1 MEAKNNENN
10 LKINKES
17 FVTNNKGDI
26 TQFYE
31 VIKKIGEG
39 AYGKIYKVKN
49 KQSGDI
55 RAMKQITK
63 SKIPDITKFQ
73 TEIKIL
79 SMVDHP
85 NIVRLFEVIE
95 DDKYF
100 NLLQEL
106 CTGGELFKKSQTTQ
120 LKEKEIARIFN
131 QIMSAVAYCHE
142 KGIVHR
148 DLKLENILFAS
159 EEPDSPIKIIDFGF
173 SVLMEKKQLLKT
185 EEKLPDSSK
194 DKDKKKDKNKN
205 KDKEK
210 NSEGNNN
217 ENNNPKKFGFKRMKS
232 KVGTLYYISPEIIKG
247 NYDEKCDIWACGVI
261 LYILLCGYPPFSGNT
276 DKEVYNLITQIKYD
290 FDKDIW
296 KNISK
301 YAKELIKNMLTPAKN
316 RYTAKQVLT
325 SKWFEVKLKD
335 TKDEKINYI
344 LDYRHIYKYKTYNKF
359 KQAILTFIASRLTSE
374 ESKQIQNIFCNM
386 DEDKKGFITFE
397 DFRKYIINEYD
408 IDDLVENEE
417 ELKKAFQSVDIDHNN
432 KIDYTEFLAANLDK
446 KIFLKEE
453 KLKEAFRA
461 FDINDTGSIKKED
474 IIRVLKLENLSDKNE
489 IVNSIIEENDF
500 DKDGKINFKDF
511 MHSMEKESS
520 IEQK

>member
-1 MEAKNNENN
+1 MEDKENEKI
-10 LKINKES
+10 KINKES
-17 FVTNNKGDI
+17 FVTINKGDI

-63 SKIPDITKFQ
+63 SKIPDINKFQ

-79 SMVDHP
+79 SLVDHP

-106 CTGGELFKKSQTTQ
+106 CTGGELYKKSQTSQ
-120 LKEKEIARIFN
+120 LKEKEIAKIFN

-159 EEPDSPIKIIDFGF
+159 EEPDSPIKLIDFGF
-173 SVLMEKKQLLKT
+173 SVIF
-185 EEKLPDSSK
+185 
-194 DKDKKKDKNKN
+194 DK
-205 KDKEK
+205 
-210 NSEGNNN
+210 N
-217 ENNNPKKFGFKRMKS
+217 ENNKEKATDGSDFKRLGLRRMKS

-261 LYILLCGYPPFSGNT
+261 LYILICGYPPFSGNT
-276 DKEVYNLITQIKYD
+276 DKEVYNLITQVKYD
-290 FDKDIW
+290 FDKEIW

-316 RYTAKQVLT
+316 RYTAKQVLAC
-325 SKWFEVKLKD
+325 KWLEVKLKD
-335 TKDEKINYI
+335 KDEKIKYI
-344 LDYRHIYKYKTYNKF
+344 LDYRHIHKYKTYNKF

-374 ESKQIQNIFCNM
+374 ESKEIQNIFCNM
-386 DEDKKGFITFE
+386 DENKKGFITFE

-408 IDDLVENEE
+408 IDDLVENEQ
-417 ELKKAFQSVDIDHNN
+417 ELRNAFHSVDVDHNN

-446 KIFLKEE
+446 KIYLKEE
-453 KLKEAFRA
+453 KLKEAFRT
-461 FDINDTGSIKKED
+461 FDRNDTGSIKKED
-474 IIRVLKLENLSDKNE
+474 IIRVLKLDKFPDKNE
-489 IVNSIIEENDF
+489 IANDIIDKNDF

-511 MHSMEKESS
+511 LNAMQKDISS
-520 IEQK
+520 

>member
-1 MEAKNNENN
+1 MEDKENEKI
-10 LKINKES
+10 KINKES
-17 FVTNNKGDI
+17 FVTINKGDI

-63 SKIPDITKFQ
+63 SKIPDINKFQ

-79 SMVDHP
+79 SLVDHP

-106 CTGGELFKKSQTTQ
+106 CTGGELYKKSQTSQ
-120 LKEKEIARIFN
+120 LKEKEIAKIFN

-159 EEPDSPIKIIDFGF
+159 EEPDSPIKLIDFGF
-173 SVLMEKKQLLKT
+173 SVIF
-185 EEKLPDSSK
+185 
-194 DKDKKKDKNKN
+194 DK
-205 KDKEK
+205 
-210 NSEGNNN
+210 N
-217 ENNNPKKFGFKRMKS
+217 ENNKEKTTDGSEFKKLGLRRMKS

-261 LYILLCGYPPFSGNT
+261 LYILICGYPPFSGNT
-276 DKEVYNLITQIKYD
+276 DKEVYNLITQVKYD
-290 FDKDIW
+290 FDKEIW

-301 YAKELIKNMLTPAKN
+301 YAKELIRNMLTPAKN
-316 RYTAKQVLT
+316 RYTAKQVLA
-325 SKWFEVKLKD
+325 SKWLEVKLKD
-335 TKDEKINYI
+335 KDEKIKYI
-344 LDYRHIYKYKTYNKF
+344 LDYRHIHKYKTYNKF

-374 ESKQIQNIFCNM
+374 ESKEIQNIFCNM
-386 DEDKKGFITFE
+386 DENKKGFITFE

-408 IDDLVENEE
+408 IDDLVENEQ
-417 ELKKAFQSVDIDHNN
+417 ELRNAFHSVDVDHNN

-446 KIFLKEE
+446 KIYLKEE
-453 KLKEAFRA
+453 KLKEAFRT
-461 FDINDTGSIKKED
+461 FDRNDTGSIKKED
-474 IIRVLKLENLSDKNE
+474 IIRVLKLDKFPDKNE
-489 IVNSIIEENDF
+489 IANDIIDKNDF

-511 MHSMEKESS
+511 LNSMQKDESS
-520 IEQK
+520 

>member
-1 MEAKNNENN
+1 MELKNNDKN

-17 FVTNNKGDI
+17 FITINKGDI
-26 TQFYE
+26 TQFYQ

-73 TEIKIL
+73 TEIQIL

-106 CTGGELFKKSQTTQ
+106 CTGGELYKKYQTTQ
-120 LKEKEIARIFN
+120 LKEKEIAKIFN

-159 EEPDSPIKIIDFGF
+159 EDPDSPIKIIDFGF
-173 SVLMEKKQLLKT
+173 SVLLGKKPTIKN
-185 EEKLPDSSK
+185 EEKEK
-194 DKDKKKDKNKN
+194 
-205 KDKEK
+205 K
-210 NSEGNNN
+210 NSEGNND
-217 ENNNPKKFGFKRMKS
+217 PKKFGFKRLKS

-261 LYILLCGYPPFSGNT
+261 LYILLTGNPPFSGNT

-290 FDKDIW
+290 FDKEKW

-301 YAKELIKNMLTPAKN
+301 YARDLIKNMLTPAKN
-316 RYTAKQVLT
+316 RYTAKQVLA
-325 SKWFEVKLKD
+325 SKWFEVKLKNEND
-335 TKDEKINYI
+335 KNIDI
-344 LDYRHIYKYKTYNKF
+344 LDYRHINKYKTYNKF
-359 KQAILTFIASRLTSE
+359 KQAILTFIASRLSSE
-374 ESKQIQNIFCNM
+374 ESKKMQNIFFNI

-408 IDDLVENEE
+408 IDDLIENEE
-417 ELKKAFQSVDIDHNN
+417 ELRKGFQSVDIDHNN
-432 KIDYTEFLAANLDK
+432 KIDYTEFLAANLDE
-446 KIFLKEE
+446 KIFLKED
-453 KLKEAFRA
+453 KLKEAFRT
-461 FDINDTGSIKKED
+461 FDINDTGAIKKED
-474 IIRVLKLENLSDKNE
+474 IIRVLKLENLPDKNE
-489 IVNSIIEENDF
+489 IANSIIKENDF

-511 MHSMEKESS
+511 LSAMHNNSK
-520 IEQK
+520 EQK

>member
-1 MEAKNNENN
+1 MDVKNTDNN

-17 FVTNNKGDI
+17 FVTIIKGDI
-26 TQFYE
+26 TQFYQ

-73 TEIKIL
+73 TEIQIL

-106 CTGGELFKKSQTTQ
+106 CTGGELYKRYQTTE
-120 LKEKEIARIFN
+120 LKEKEIAKIFN
-131 QIMSAVAYCHE
+131 QIMSAVAYCHD

-173 SVLMEKKQLLKT
+173 SVLLGKNPNLKN
-185 EEKLPDSSK
+185 EE
-194 DKDKKKDKNKN
+194 
-205 KDKEK
+205 KEK
-210 NSEGNNN
+210 NSNGND
-217 ENNNPKKFGFKRMKS
+217 PKKFGFKRLKS

-261 LYILLCGYPPFSGNT
+261 LYILLTGKPPFSGNT

-290 FDKDIW
+290 FDKEKW

-316 RYTAKQVLT
+316 RYTAKQVLA
-325 SKWFEVKLKD
+325 SKWFEVKLKED
-335 TKDEKINYI
+335 NEKNNYI
-344 LDYRHIYKYKTYNKF
+344 LDYRHISRYRTFNKF
-359 KQAILTFIASRLTSE
+359 KQAILTFIASRLSSE
-374 ESKQIQNIFCNM
+374 ESKKIQNIFFNI
-386 DEDKKGFITFE
+386 DEEKKGFITFE

-408 IDDLVENEE
+408 IDDLIENEE
-417 ELKKAFQSVDIDHNN
+417 ELRKGFQSVDIDHNN
-432 KIDYTEFLAANLDK
+432 KIDYTEFLAANLDEK
-446 KIFLKEE
+446 VFLKED
-453 KLKEAFRA
+453 KLKEAFRT
-461 FDINDTGSIKKED
+461 FDINDTGVIKKED
-474 IIRVLKLENLSDKNE
+474 IIRVLKLDNLSDKNN
-489 IVNSIIEENDF
+489 IANSIIEENDF

-511 MHSMEKESS
+511 LCAMNNDTN
-520 IEQK
+520 QKK

>member
-1 MEAKNNENN
+1 MEDKENEKI
-10 LKINKES
+10 KINKES
-17 FVTNNKGDI
+17 FVTINKGDI

-63 SKIPDITKFQ
+63 SKIPDINKFQ

-79 SMVDHP
+79 SLVDHP

-106 CTGGELFKKSQTTQ
+106 CTGGELYKKSQTSQ
-120 LKEKEIARIFN
+120 LKEKEIAKIFN

-159 EEPDSPIKIIDFGF
+159 EEPDSPIKLIDFGF
-173 SVLMEKKQLLKT
+173 SVIF
-185 EEKLPDSSK
+185 
-194 DKDKKKDKNKN
+194 DK
-205 KDKEK
+205 
-210 NSEGNNN
+210 N
-217 ENNNPKKFGFKRMKS
+217 ENNKEKTTDGSEFKKLGLRRMKS

-261 LYILLCGYPPFSGNT
+261 LYILLAGYPPFNGNT
-276 DKEVYNLITQIKYD
+276 DKEVYNLITNIKYD
-290 FDKDIW
+290 FEKERW

-316 RYTAKQVLT
+316 RLSAKQVLA
-325 SKWFEVKLKD
+325 SKWLEVKLKD
-335 TKDEKINYI
+335 DIDENIDTV
-344 LDYRHIYKYKTYNKF
+344 LDYRRISKYKSYNELK
-359 KQAILTFIASRLTSE
+359 KAILTFIASRLSNE
-374 ESKQIQNIFCNM
+374 ESSKIRNIFYII
-386 DEDKKGFITFE
+386 DEDKNGYISYE
-397 DFRKYIINEYD
+397 DYRKYLVNEYD
-408 IDDLVENEE
+408 IDDVIENEE
-417 ELKKAFQSVDIDHNN
+417 ELQKGFESVDIDHNN
-432 KIDYTEFLAANLDK
+432 QIDYTEFIAANLDE
-446 KIFLKEE
+446 KIFLKTE
-453 KLKEAFRA
+453 KLKEAFRI
-461 FDINDTGSIKKED
+461 FDINDNGAIKRDD
-474 IIRVLKLENLSDKNE
+474 IIRVMKLENFSNKNE
-489 IVNSIIEENDF
+489 IADKIIEENDF

-511 MHSMEKESS
+511 VKIMENKTEKTN
-520 IEQK
+520 EL

>member
-1 MEAKNNENN
+1 MKVNDNENN

-17 FVTNNKGDI
+17 FVTINKGDI
-26 TQFYE
+26 TQFYQ

-106 CTGGELFKKSQTTQ
+106 CTGGELYKKYQMTQ

-148 DLKLENILFAS
+148 DLKLENILFVS

-173 SVLMEKKQLLKT
+173 SVLLGKKPSINKEEKEKK
-185 EEKLPDSSK
+185 S
-194 DKDKKKDKNKN
+194 
-205 KDKEK
+205 
-210 NSEGNNN
+210 NSDGSDL
-217 ENNNPKKFGFKRMKS
+217 KKFGFKKLKS

-261 LYILLCGYPPFSGNT
+261 LYILLAGNPPFSGNT

-290 FDKDIW
+290 FDKEKW

-316 RYTAKQVLT
+316 RYTAKQVLA

-335 TKDEKINYI
+335 DTEKNNDI
-344 LDYRHIYKYKTYNKF
+344 LDYRHISKYKTFNKF
-359 KQAILTFIASRLTSE
+359 KQAVLTFIASRLSSG
-374 ESKQIQNIFCNM
+374 ESKKMQNIFCNI

-408 IDDLVENEE
+408 IDDLIENEE
-417 ELKKAFQSVDIDHNN
+417 ELRKGFKSVDIDHNN
-432 KIDYTEFLAANLDK
+432 KIDYTEFLAANLDEK
-446 KIFLKEE
+446 VFLKED
-453 KLKEAFRA
+453 KLKEAFRT
-461 FDINDTGSIKKED
+461 FDINDTGAIKKED
-474 IIRVLKLENLSDKNE
+474 IIRVLKLENLPDKNN
-489 IVNSIIEENDF
+489 IANSIIEENDF

-511 MHSMEKESS
+511 LCAMNSNSKES
-520 IEQK
+520 K

>member
-1 MEAKNNENN
+1 MELKNNDKN

-17 FVTNNKGDI
+17 FITINKGDI
-26 TQFYE
+26 TQFYQ

-73 TEIKIL
+73 TEIQIL

-106 CTGGELFKKSQTTQ
+106 CTGGELYKKYQTTQ
-120 LKEKEIARIFN
+120 LKEKEIAKIFN

-159 EEPDSPIKIIDFGF
+159 EDPDSPIKIIDFGF
-173 SVLMEKKQLLKT
+173 SVLLGKKPTIKN
-185 EEKLPDSSK
+185 EEKEK
-194 DKDKKKDKNKN
+194 
-205 KDKEK
+205 K
-210 NSEGNNN
+210 NSEGNND
-217 ENNNPKKFGFKRMKS
+217 PKKFGFKRLKS

-261 LYILLCGYPPFSGNT
+261 LYILLTGNPPFSGNT
-276 DKEVYNLITQIKYD
+276 DKEVYNSITQIKYD
-290 FDKDIW
+290 FDKEKW

-301 YAKELIKNMLTPAKN
+301 YARDLIKNMLTPAKN
-316 RYTAKQVLT
+316 RYTAKQVLA
-325 SKWFEVKLKD
+325 SKWFEVKLKNEND
-335 TKDEKINYI
+335 KNIDI
-344 LDYRHIYKYKTYNKF
+344 LDYRHINKYKTYNKF
-359 KQAILTFIASRLTSE
+359 KQAILTFIASRLSSE
-374 ESKQIQNIFCNM
+374 ESKKMQNIFFNI

-408 IDDLVENEE
+408 IDDLIENEE
-417 ELKKAFQSVDIDHNN
+417 ELRKGFQSVDIDHNN
-432 KIDYTEFLAANLDK
+432 KIDYTEFLAANLDE
-446 KIFLKEE
+446 KIFLKED
-453 KLKEAFRA
+453 KLKEAFRT
-461 FDINDTGSIKKED
+461 FDINDTGVIKKED
-474 IIRVLKLENLSDKNE
+474 IIRVLKLENLPDKNE
-489 IVNSIIEENDF
+489 IANSIIKENDF

-511 MHSMEKESS
+511 LSAMHNNSK
-520 IEQK
+520 EQKQK

>member
-1 MEAKNNENN
+1 MEVKNNEND

-17 FVTNNKGDI
+17 FVSINKGDI

-63 SKIPDITKFQ
+63 NKIPDITKFQ

-106 CTGGELFKKSQTTQ
+106 CTGGELFKKYQSTQ
-120 LKEKEIARIFN
+120 LKEKEIAKIFK
-131 QIMSAVAYCHE
+131 QIMSAVAYCHD

-159 EEPDSPIKIIDFGF
+159 EDPDSPIKIIDFGF
-173 SVLMEKKQLLKT
+173 SVLLGKNPNLKS
-185 EEKLPDSSK
+185 EEKE
-194 DKDKKKDKNKN
+194 KDKNPEQN
-205 KDKEK
+205 DQ
-210 NSEGNNN
+210 
-217 ENNNPKKFGFKRMKS
+217 KKFGLRRMRS

-261 LYILLCGYPPFSGNT
+261 LYILLCGYPPFTGNT

-290 FDKDIW
+290 FDKEKW

-325 SKWFEVKLKD
+325 SKWLEVKLKE
-335 TKDEKINYI
+335 KDEEKDGDI
-344 LDYRHIYKYKTYNKF
+344 LDYRRINKYRTYTKF

-374 ESKQIQNIFCNM
+374 ESKKIQNIFCNI

-408 IDDLVENEE
+408 IDDLIENEE
-417 ELKKAFQSVDIDHNN
+417 ELRKGFQSVDIDHNN
-432 KIDYTEFLAANLDK
+432 KIDYTEFLAANLDEK
-446 KIFLKEE
+446 LFLKEE
-453 KLKEAFRA
+453 KLKEAFRT
-461 FDINDTGSIKKED
+461 FDINDTGAIKKED
-474 IIRVLKLENLSDKNE
+474 IIRVLKIEDLPDKNN
-489 IVNSIIEENDF
+489 ISNSIIEENDF

-511 MHSMEKESS
+511 LKAMHNNSEE
-520 IEQK
+520 EQK

>member
-1 MEAKNNENN
+1 MEIKKNENG

-17 FVTNNKGDI
+17 FVSINKGDI

-39 AYGKIYKVKN
+39 AYGKIYKVRN

-63 SKIPDITKFQ
+63 NKIPDITKFQ

-106 CTGGELFKKSQTTQ
+106 CTGGELYKKYQTTQ
-120 LKEKEIARIFN
+120 LKEKEIAKIFN
-131 QIMSAVAYCHE
+131 QIMSAVAYCHD

-173 SVLMEKKQLLKT
+173 SVLLGKKPNLKN
-185 EEKLPDSSK
+185 EE
-194 DKDKKKDKNKN
+194 
-205 KDKEK
+205 KEK
-210 NSEGNNN
+210 NSDSSDL
-217 ENNNPKKFGFKRMKS
+217 KKFGFRRMKS

-276 DKEVYNLITQIKYD
+276 DKEVYNLITQIKFD
-290 FDKDIW
+290 FDKEKW

-301 YAKELIKNMLTPAKN
+301 YAKDLIKNMLTPAKN
-316 RYTAKQVLT
+316 RYTAKQVL
-325 SKWFEVKLKD
+325 SCKWLEVKLKD
-335 TKDEKINYI
+335 ANDDKPNYI
-344 LDYRHIYKYKTYNKF
+344 LDYRHINKYRTYNKF

-374 ESKQIQNIFCNM
+374 ESKKIQNIFYNI

-408 IDDLVENEE
+408 IDDLIENEE
-417 ELKKAFQSVDIDHNN
+417 ELRKGFQSVDIDHNN
-432 KIDYTEFLAANLDK
+432 KIDYTEFLAANLDE

-453 KLKEAFRA
+453 KLKEAFRT
-461 FDINDTGSIKKED
+461 FDINDSGAIKKD
-474 IIRVLKLENLSDKNE
+474 DLIRVLKLEDLPDKNK

-500 DKDGKINFKDF
+500 DKDGKIGFKDF
-511 MHSMEKESS
+511 MKAMNNQRDDEK
-520 IEQK
+520 K

>member
-1 MEAKNNENN
+1 MELKNNDKN

-17 FVTNNKGDI
+17 FITINKGDI
-26 TQFYE
+26 TQFYQ

-73 TEIKIL
+73 TEIQIL

-106 CTGGELFKKSQTTQ
+106 CTGGELYKKYQTTQ
-120 LKEKEIARIFN
+120 LKEKEIAKIFN

-159 EEPDSPIKIIDFGF
+159 EDPDSPIKIIDFGF
-173 SVLMEKKQLLKT
+173 SVLLGKKPTIKN
-185 EEKLPDSSK
+185 EEKEK
-194 DKDKKKDKNKN
+194 
-205 KDKEK
+205 K
-210 NSEGNNN
+210 NSEGNND
-217 ENNNPKKFGFKRMKS
+217 PKKFGFKRLKS

-261 LYILLCGYPPFSGNT
+261 LYILLTGNPPFSGNT

-290 FDKDIW
+290 FDKEKW

-301 YAKELIKNMLTPAKN
+301 YARDLIKNMLTPAKN
-316 RYTAKQVLT
+316 RYTAKQVLA
-325 SKWFEVKLKD
+325 SKWFEVKLKNEND
-335 TKDEKINYI
+335 KNIDI
-344 LDYRHIYKYKTYNKF
+344 LDYRHINKYKTYNKF
-359 KQAILTFIASRLTSE
+359 KQAILTFIASRLSSE
-374 ESKQIQNIFCNM
+374 ESKKMQNIFFNI

-408 IDDLVENEE
+408 IDDLIENEE
-417 ELKKAFQSVDIDHNN
+417 ELRKGFQSVDIDHNN
-432 KIDYTEFLAANLDK
+432 KIDYTEFLAANLDE
-446 KIFLKEE
+446 KIFLKED
-453 KLKEAFRA
+453 KLKEAFRT
-461 FDINDTGSIKKED
+461 FDINDTGAIKKED
-474 IIRVLKLENLSDKNE
+474 IIRVLKLENLPDKNE
-489 IVNSIIEENDF
+489 IANSIIKENDF

-511 MHSMEKESS
+511 LFAMHNNSK
-520 IEQK
+520 EQK